1 MADNPKT
8 KRKPAATALGA
19 FIACDWAVDREWA
32 EFAKRFLVTGERGAI
47 PERDEAIGVRAGE
60 SMTGTRYVYRH
71 GRTGVIDVY
80 GAIVP
85 RANMFTEWSGGT
97 SCELLAR
104 DIRVAENDPD
114 IDELLFVIHSPG
126 GEVTGVSEL
135 AAQIR
140 DCTTPTRA
148 YVSGMG
154 CSAAYWLAS
163 ACDRIVVAD
172 TAIVGSIGVM
182 AVFLDD
188 SKALEMRG
196 LEEIEFVSSQSPN
209 KNPDPKT
216 PAGRAAVQKR
226 IDALA
231 SVFVEAV
238 AANRSVSIE
247 TVLSKFG
254 QGGVFVGGEAVKA
267 GLADAVGSF
276 ESMFVAGGA
285 AGVETEPG
293 TDPDD
298 EDSVQAAEKQGENQ
312 MSQNT
317 DNQPQAK
324 QAVDLAEF
332 EAMKAKVAALESAD
346 EANQKMIALLKEERR
361 TAELTELAKTFAGE
375 PVKHVAIMSALANSV
390 GQDSPEFKAYVEQQA
405 ALAAQI
411 EAASLFAEQGS
422 DRGGEKR
429 SALARLDELAKVRAA
444 EKGISLEAA
453 FTEVASENQNLYAE
467 YRAEIGG

>member
-1 MADNPKT
+1 
-8 KRKPAATALGA
+8 
-19 FIACDWAVDREWA
+19 
-32 EFAKRFLVTGERGAI
+32 
-47 PERDEAIGVRAGE
+47 
-60 SMTGTRYVYRH
+60 
-71 GRTGVIDVY
+71 
-80 GAIVP
+80 
-85 RANMFTEWSGGT
+85 
-97 SCELLAR
+97 
-104 DIRVAENDPD
+104 
-114 IDELLFVIHSPG
+114 
-126 GEVTGVSEL
+126 
-135 AAQIR
+135 
-140 DCTTPTRA
+140 
-148 YVSGMG
+148 
-154 CSAAYWLAS
+154 
-163 ACDRIVVAD
+163 
-172 TAIVGSIGVM
+172 
-182 AVFLDD
+182 
-188 SKALEMRG
+188 
-196 LEEIEFVSSQSPN
+196 
-209 KNPDPKT
+209 
-216 PAGRAAVQKR
+216 
-226 IDALA
+226 
-231 SVFVEAV
+231 
-238 AANRSVSIE
+238 
-247 TVLSKFG
+247 
-254 QGGVFVGGEAVKA
+254 
-267 GLADAVGSF
+267 
-276 ESMFVAGGA
+276 
-285 AGVETEPG
+285 
-293 TDPDD
+293 
-298 EDSVQAAEKQGENQ
+298 